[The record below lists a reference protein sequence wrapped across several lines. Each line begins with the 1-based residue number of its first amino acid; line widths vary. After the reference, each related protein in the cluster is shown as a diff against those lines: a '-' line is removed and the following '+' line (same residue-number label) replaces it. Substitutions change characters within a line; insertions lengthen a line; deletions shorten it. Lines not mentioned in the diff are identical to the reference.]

1 MRSVIM
7 IVLSLFVL
15 SAFIHAPEK
24 SEAVN
29 VVKPKTITG
38 SSMPVMNS
46 GNDVPQQP
54 MPTTM
59 FPPTVETSA
68 PLFNSL
74 FNTGPKAPA
83 VCGPGMDC
91 EQRGFAPRADR
102 ISTPVRGRFFN
113 GRVRGFF
120 ARFGCRGC

>member
-15 SAFIHAPEK
+15 SAFVHTPEK

-29 VVKPKTITG
+29 VVKPKVITG
-38 SSMPVMNS
+38 SSMPVLNQEKDL
-46 GNDVPQQP
+46 N
-54 MPTTM
+54 T
-59 FPPTVETSA
+59 FPTVQDTSLPIFDSYVNRA
-68 PLFNSL
+68 PQS
-74 FNTGPKAPA
+74 PA

-91 EQRGFAPRADR
+91 GQRGFAPRADR
-102 ISTPVRGRFFN
+102 TSSPVRGRIFQGRLFN

-120 ARFGCRGC
+120 SRFGCRGC